1 MKKRNIALLLALVLV
16 FGVAVGGTI
25 AYLMDKT
32 QVVVNTFTTGNV
44 DIDLTETTGKT
55 YKMTPNAVID
65 KDPTVTVIAG
75 SEACWVF
82 VKVEEINNPD
92 TYLDYTIAS
101 PWKALDET
109 NHPGVYYIEQ
119 TAPLADKV
127 YPVLT
132 GSKVTVK
139 NLTNTE
145 MDAAEA
151 NPPQLIFTAYACQSA
166 GVSVTDAWTNV
177 QSAVIYGVNTTP
189 AP

>member
-25 AYLMDKT
+25 AYLMDTT
-32 QVVVNTFTTGNV
+32 QVIENTFTTGNV
-44 DIDLTETTGKT
+44 DIDLTETTGET
-55 YKMTPNAVID
+55 YKMTPNAVIA
-65 KDPTVTVIAG
+65 KDPTVTVVAG

-82 VKVEEINNPD
+82 VKVEETNNPD
-92 TYLDYTIAS
+92 TYLDYSIDSKWT
-101 PWKALDET
+101 PLPGVD
-109 NHPGVYYIEQ
+109 GVYYIEQ
-119 TAPLADKV
+119 AATTANV
-127 YPVLT
+127 SYPVLT

-139 NLTNTE
+139 NLTNAE

-151 NPPQLIFTAYACQSA
+151 NPPQLTFTAYACQSA
-166 GVSVTDAWTNV
+166 GVTVTDAWTNV